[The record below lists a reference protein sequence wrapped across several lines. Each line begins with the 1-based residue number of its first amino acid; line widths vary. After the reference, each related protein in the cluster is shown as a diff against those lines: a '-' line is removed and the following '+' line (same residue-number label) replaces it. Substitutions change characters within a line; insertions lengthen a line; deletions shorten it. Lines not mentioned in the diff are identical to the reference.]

1 MTDKSVAW
9 NQAVVRTWLGSR
21 IASSQADQASAQ
33 RRGRSGEDDCDV
45 ASAEELVCS
54 GVNTDAATATQASFV
69 AALDTLLEREDY
81 IWRGVYDDRRFDRHV
96 RSAIRKLRRMG
107 KTNTGFERLS
117 HYQ

>member
-1 MTDKSVAW
+1 MTDKSVEW
-9 NQAVVRTWLGSR
+9 SQAAVRTWLASR

-33 RRGRSGEDDCDV
+33 RRGRSGEDDCDI

-54 GVNTDAATATQASFV
+54 GVSTAAATATQAGFV

-96 RSAIRKLRRMG
+96 RSAIRKLRRMA